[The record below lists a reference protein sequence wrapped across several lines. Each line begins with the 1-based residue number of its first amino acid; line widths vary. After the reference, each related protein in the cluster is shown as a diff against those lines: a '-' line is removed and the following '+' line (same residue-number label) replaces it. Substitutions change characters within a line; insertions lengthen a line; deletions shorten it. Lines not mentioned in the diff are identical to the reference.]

1 MREQRLMAERT
12 EERRERYQMSGW
24 DLTRLVP
31 ADPEANGAGTIAPSS
46 AAVEEML
53 AQVEE
58 SVAAFE
64 TLRDELSAKMEPAK
78 LIGAMQQYEDIS
90 TQVYRLLAYGSLW
103 FSSDTQ
109 SPDALTYTNRMNQLY
124 AEIEN
129 RMLFFSLWWK
139 GLDDEE
145 AEALLPD
152 ADTNADFRH
161 FLKDMRLSKPYMLEE
176 SSERIINLKN
186 TNGSS
191 ALTTIYSMLT
201 NRLEFEL
208 EVDGELKQMTRE
220 EVMAHAYSADPD
232 MRAAAYRS
240 LYSVYKEEAPILAQI
255 YINLVRDWYNE
266 NVTLRSYSS
275 PIAVRN
281 LNNDI
286 PYEAVLALLEVARR
300 NAPLFQRYFTLKAKW
315 LGMDKLRRYDIYAPL
330 MESSR
335 DIPYDDAVDL
345 VLDTFTRFDL
355 DFAGKARRVF
365 DDKHVDSEVRKGKR
379 AGAFCATV
387 MPSITPYV
395 LLNYTNKVRDVATIA
410 HELGH
415 AVHSMMAEDHS
426 ILTQHSSLPLA
437 ETASVFAE
445 MVMNEQLLE
454 EEKDPLVR
462 REILAASVDDIYATV
477 MRQAFFT
484 IFEEA
489 AHQAIQENASPQEL
503 DRLYFENLREQF
515 GDSVELSDEFQY
527 EWVSI
532 PHIYQVPFYCYAYSF
547 GQLLV
552 LSLFRRYQQEGDAFK
567 PGYLK
572 LLARGGSA
580 RPQEILEEAGIDMTD
595 PDFWQAGFDVIRDM
609 IDELEAMTVS

>member
-1 MREQRLMAERT
+1 MAVRT
-12 EERRERYQMSGW
+12 EENRERYQMSGW

-31 ADPEANGAGTIAPSS
+31 ADPEANGSMALAPSS
-46 AAVEEML
+46 AAVEELL

-64 TLRDELSAKMEPAK
+64 SLREELSAQMGPAK
-78 LIGAMQQYEDIS
+78 LIGALQQYEEIS

-129 RMLFFSLWWK
+129 RLLFFSLWWK
-139 GLDDEE
+139 GLDDEQ

-152 ADTNADFRH
+152 GAVHGDFRH
-161 FLKDMRLSKPYMLEE
+161 FLQDMRLSKPFMLEE
-176 SSERIINLKN
+176 DSERIINLKN
-186 TNGSS
+186 INGPN
-191 ALTTIYSMLT
+191 ALVTIYSMLT

-208 EVDGELKQMTRE
+208 EVDGEVKRLTRE
-220 EVMAHAYSADPD
+220 EVMAHAYSSDPD
-232 MRAAAYRS
+232 MRAAAYQC
-240 LYSVYKEEAPILAQI
+240 LYKVYKEEAPILAQI
-255 YINLVRDWYNE
+255 YINLVRDYYNE
-266 NVTLRSYSS
+266 NVTLRSYDA

-281 LNNDI
+281 LSNDI
-286 PYEAVLALLEVARR
+286 PYDAVRALLDVARR
-300 NAPLFQRYFTLKAKW
+300 NAPLFQRYFSLKAKW
-315 LGMDKLRRYDIYAPL
+315 LGVEKLRRYDIYAPL

-335 DIPYDDAVDL
+335 DVAYDDAVEL

-355 DFAGKARRVF
+355 DFASKAQRVF
-365 DDKHVDSEVRKGKR
+365 DDNHVDSEVRKGKR

-445 MVMNEQLLE
+445 MVMNEQLLA

-462 REILAASVDDIYATV
+462 REILASSVDDIYATV
-477 MRQAFFT
+477 MRQAFFV
-484 IFEEA
+484 IFEED
-489 AHQAIQENASPQEL
+489 AHRAIQENASPLEL
-503 DRLYFENLREQF
+503 DRLYLDNLQEQF
-515 GDSVELSDEFQY
+515 GDSVEVSDEFQY

-532 PHIYQVPFYCYAYSF
+532 PHIYHTPFYCYAYSF

-552 LSLFRRYQQEGDAFK
+552 LSLYRRYQQEGDAFK

>member
-1 MREQRLMAERT
+1 MAVRT
-12 EERRERYQMSGW
+12 EEERERYQMSGW

-31 ADPEANGAGTIAPSS
+31 ADPEANGAGTIVPSS
-46 AAVEEML
+46 DAVEEML
-53 AQVEE
+53 AEVEE

-64 TLRDELSAKMEPAK
+64 SLREELSAKMEPAQ
-78 LIGAMQQYEDIS
+78 LIGAMHQYEDIS
-90 TQVYRLLAYGSLW
+90 TQVYRVLAYGSLW

-109 SPDALTYTNRMNQLY
+109 SPNALTYTNRMNQLG

-152 ADTNADFRH
+152 ADTYADFRH
-161 FLKDMRLSKPYMLEE
+161 FLQDMRLTKPYMLEE

-186 TNGSS
+186 TNGAS

-208 EVDGELKQMTRE
+208 EVEGELKRMTRE

-232 MRAAAYRS
+232 MRAAAYQS
-240 LYSVYKEEAPILAQI
+240 LYKVYKEEAPILAQI

-286 PYEAVLALLEVARR
+286 PYEAVQALLEVARR

-315 LGMDKLRRYDIYAPL
+315 LGVEKLRRYDIYAPL

-335 DIPYDDAVDL
+335 DIPYEDAVDL

-355 DFAGKARRVF
+355 DFAGKAQRVF
-365 DDKHVDSEVRKGKR
+365 DDNHVDSEVRKGKR

-503 DRLYFENLREQF
+503 DRLYFENLQEQF

-567 PGYLK
+567 PGYMK
-572 LLARGGSA
+572 MLARGGSA

-595 PDFWQAGFDVIRDM
+595 PDFWQAGFDVIREM
-609 IDELEAMTVS
+609 VDELEAMTVS

>member
-1 MREQRLMAERT
+1 MAVRSAT
-12 EERRERYQMSGW
+12 MQERYQLSGW
-24 DLTRLVP
+24 DLSELVP
-31 ADPEANGAGTIAPSS
+31 ADPEANGAGNLVPS
-46 AAVEEML
+46 AAEVEDLL
-53 AQVEE
+53 AEAEKNVT
-58 SVAAFE
+58 AFE
-64 TLRDELSAKMEPAK
+64 GLREQLSEKMEPAK
-78 LIGAMQQYEDIS
+78 LIDALQQYEVI
-90 TQVYRLLAYGSLW
+90 TEQVYRLGAYGSLW

-109 SPDALTYTNRMNQLY
+109 SPEALTYNNRMQQVM
-124 AEIEN
+124 AEIQN

-139 GLDDEE
+139 GLDDEH

-152 ADTNADFRH
+152 AASHADYRH
-161 FLKDMRLSKPYMLEE
+161 FLQDMRLSKPYMLEE
-176 SSERIINLKN
+176 TSESVINLKD
-186 TNGSS
+186 TNGVD
-191 ALTTIYSMLT
+191 ALITIYSMLT

-208 EVDGELKQMTRE
+208 EVDGELKKMTRE
-220 EVMAHAYSADPD
+220 EVMAHAYSPDPD
-232 MRAAAYRS
+232 MRAAAYQS
-240 LYSVYKEEAPILAQI
+240 IYKVYEQEAPILAQI
-255 YINLVRDWYNE
+255 YINRVRDWHNE

-281 LNNDI
+281 LSNDI
-286 PYEAVLALLEVARR
+286 PYEAVEALLDVSRR
-300 NAPLFQRYFTLKAKW
+300 NAPLFQRYFSLKAKW
-315 LGMDKLRRYDIYAPL
+315 LGVDKLRRYDIYAPL
-330 MESSR
+330 AASSR
-335 DIPYDDAVDL
+335 EVPYDDAVEL
-345 VLDTFTRFDL
+345 VLDTFKTFDL
-355 DFAGKARRVF
+355 DFAGKAQRVF
-365 DDKHVDSEVRKGKR
+365 DDDHVDSEVRKGKR

-426 ILTQHSSLPLA
+426 ILTQHSTLPLA

-445 MVMNEQLLE
+445 MVMNEQLLA

-477 MRQAFFT
+477 LRQAFFV
-484 IFEEA
+484 IFENT
-489 AHQAIQENASPQEL
+489 AHQAILDNASPQEL
-503 DRLYFENLREQF
+503 DRLYLENLREQF
-515 GDSVELSDEFQY
+515 GDSVELTDEFQY

-532 PHIYQVPFYCYAYSF
+532 PHIYHTPFYCYAYSF

-552 LSLFRRYQQEGDAFK
+552 LSLYRRYQQEGDAFK

-572 LLARGGSA
+572 MLARGGSA

>member
-1 MREQRLMAERT
+1 MAVRT
-12 EERRERYQMSGW
+12 EEKRERYQMSGW
-24 DLTRLVP
+24 DLSALVP
-31 ADPEANGAGTIAPSS
+31 PEPDANGSGSLTPS
-46 AAVEEML
+46 AADTEELL
-53 AQVEE
+53 AELEQNVT
-58 SVAAFE
+58 AFE
-64 TLRDELSAKMEPAK
+64 GLREEISAQMGQAK
-78 LIGAMQQYEDIS
+78 LIDALQQYEEIS
-90 TQVYRLLAYGSLW
+90 AQVYRLLAYGSLW
-103 FSSDTQ
+103 FSSNTQ
-109 SPDALTYTNRMNQLY
+109 SPDALTYNNRMQQVM
-124 AEIEN
+124 AEIQN
-129 RMLFFSLWWK
+129 RTLFFNLWWK
-139 GLDDEE
+139 GLDDAD

-152 ADTNADFRH
+152 ADTHEDYRH
-161 FLKDMRLSKPYMLEE
+161 FLLEMRLSKPYMLEE

-186 TNGSS
+186 TNGVN
-191 ALTTIYSMLT
+191 ALVTIYSMLT

-232 MRAAAYRS
+232 MRAAAYQC
-240 LYSVYKEEAPILAQI
+240 LYKVYKEEAPILAQI
-255 YINLVRDWYNE
+255 YINLVRDYHNE

-281 LNNDI
+281 LSNDI
-286 PYEAVLALLEVARR
+286 PYDAVQALLDVARR

-335 DIPYDDAVDL
+335 DIPYDDAVEL

-355 DFAGKARRVF
+355 DFAGKAKRVF
-365 DDKHVDSEVRKGKR
+365 DDNHVDSEVRKGKR

-445 MVMNEQLLE
+445 MVMNEQLLA

-477 MRQAFFT
+477 MRQAFFV
-484 IFEEA
+484 IFEED
-489 AHQAIQENASPQEL
+489 AHRAIQENASPQEL
-503 DRLYFENLREQF
+503 ERLYFENLQEQF

-532 PHIYQVPFYCYAYSF
+532 PHIYHTPFYCYAYSF

-552 LSLFRRYQQEGDAFK
+552 LSLFRRYQQKGDAFK
-567 PGYLK
+567 PGYLRM
-572 LLARGGSA
+572 LARGGSA

>member
-1 MREQRLMAERT
+1 MVVRT
-12 EERRERYQMSGW
+12 EQKRDRYQMSGW
-24 DLTRLVP
+24 DLSALVP
-31 ADPEANGAGTIAPSS
+31 PEPDANGSGSLTPS
-46 AAVEEML
+46 AADTEELL
-53 AQVEE
+53 AELEQ

-64 TLRDELSAKMEPAK
+64 GLREEISAQMGQGK
-78 LIGAMQQYEDIS
+78 LIDALQQYEEIS

-103 FSSDTQ
+103 FSSNTQ
-109 SPDALTYTNRMNQLY
+109 SPDALTYNNRMQQVM
-124 AEIEN
+124 AEIQN
-129 RMLFFSLWWK
+129 RTLFFNLWWK
-139 GLDDEE
+139 GLDDAD

-152 ADTNADFRH
+152 ADTHEDYRH
-161 FLKDMRLSKPYMLEE
+161 FLLDMRLSKPYMLEE

-186 TNGSS
+186 TNGVN
-191 ALTTIYSMLT
+191 ALVTIYSMLT

-208 EVDGELKQMTRE
+208 EVDGELKRMTRE
-220 EVMAHAYSADPD
+220 EVMAHAYSPDPD
-232 MRAAAYRS
+232 MRAAAYQC
-240 LYSVYKEEAPILAQI
+240 LYKVYKEEAPILAQI

-286 PYEAVLALLEVARR
+286 PYEAVQALLEVARR

-315 LGMDKLRRYDIYAPL
+315 LGVEKLRRYDIYAPL

-345 VLDTFTRFDL
+345 VLDTFTRFDH
-355 DFAGKARRVF
+355 DFAGKAQRVF
-365 DDKHVDSEVRKGKR
+365 DDNHVDSEVRKGKR

-387 MPSITPYV
+387 MPSITPFV

-415 AVHSMMAEDHS
+415 AVHSMMAEEHS

-445 MVMNEQLLE
+445 MVMNEQLLA

-477 MRQAFFT
+477 MRQAFFV
-484 IFEEA
+484 IFEED
-489 AHQAIQENASPQEL
+489 AHRAIQKNASPQEL
-503 DRLYFENLREQF
+503 ERLYFENLQEQF
-515 GDSVELSDEFQY
+515 GDSVDLSDEFQY

-532 PHIYQVPFYCYAYSF
+532 PHIYHTPFYCYAYSF

-567 PGYLK
+567 PGYLRM
-572 LLARGGSA
+572 LARGGSA
-580 RPQEILEEAGIDMTD
+580 RPQEILEEAGINMTD

>member
-1 MREQRLMAERT
+1 MAVRT
-12 EERRERYQMSGW
+12 EGKRERYQMSGW

-31 ADPEANGAGTIAPSS
+31 SDPEANGSGTLAPSS
-46 AAVEEML
+46 GVVEEFL
-53 AQVEE
+53 GQLEE

-64 TLRDELSAKMEPAK
+64 SLREALCAQMDPAK
-78 LIGAMQQYEDIS
+78 LIDAMQQYEDIN
-90 TQVYRLLAYGSLW
+90 TQAYRLFAYGSLW

-109 SPDALTYTNRMNQLY
+109 SPDALTYTNRMTQLH
-124 AEIEN
+124 AEIGN
-129 RMLFFSLWWK
+129 RMLFFELWWK

-152 ADTNADFRH
+152 VGAYADFRH
-161 FLKDMRLSKPYMLEE
+161 FLQDMRLTKPHMLEE

-186 TNGSS
+186 TNGPS

-232 MRAAAYRS
+232 MRAAAYQC
-240 LYSVYKEEAPILAQI
+240 LYKVYEEEAPILAQI

-266 NVTLRSYSS
+266 NVTLRSYES

-281 LNNDI
+281 LSNDI
-286 PYEAVLALLEVARR
+286 PYEAVRALLEVARR

-315 LGMDKLRRYDIYAPL
+315 LGVDKLRRYDIYAPL

-335 DIPYDDAVDL
+335 DVPYDDAVEL
-345 VLDTFTRFDL
+345 VLETFTNFDL
-355 DFAGKARRVF
+355 DFASKAKRVF
-365 DDKHVDSEVRKGKR
+365 DDNHVDSEVRKGKR

-445 MVMNEQLLE
+445 MVMNEQLLA

-462 REILAASVDDIYATV
+462 REILASSVDDIYATV

-484 IFEEA
+484 IFEED
-489 AHQAIQENASPQEL
+489 AHRAIQGNASPQDLE
-503 DRLYFENLREQF
+503 RLYFENLQEQF

-532 PHIYQVPFYCYAYSF
+532 PHIYQAPFYCYAYSF

-567 PGYLK
+567 PGYMR

>member
-1 MREQRLMAERT
+1 MAVRT
-12 EERRERYQMSGW
+12 EEKRERYQMSGW
-24 DLTRLVP
+24 DLTELVP
-31 ADPEANGAGTIAPSS
+31 PDPEANGSGTVAPSS
-46 AAVEEML
+46 AAVEELL
-53 AQVEE
+53 AQVEQ

-64 TLRDELSAKMEPAK
+64 SVREELSAQMQPAK
-78 LIGAMQQYEDIS
+78 LIGAMQQYEEIS
-90 TQVYRLLAYGSLW
+90 TQVYRLFAYGSLW

-152 ADTNADFRH
+152 AYTYGDFRH
-161 FLKDMRLSKPYMLEE
+161 FLQEMRLSKPYMLEE

-186 TNGSS
+186 TNGAS
-191 ALTTIYSMLT
+191 ALVTIYSMLT

-208 EVDGELKQMTRE
+208 EVDGELKRLTRE

-232 MRAAAYRS
+232 MRAAAYQS
-240 LYSVYKEEAPILAQI
+240 LYKVYEEEAPILAQI

-266 NVTLRSYSS
+266 NVTLRSYDS

-286 PYEAVLALLEVARR
+286 PYDAVQALLEVARR
-300 NAPLFQRYFTLKAKW
+300 NAPLFQRYFSLKAKW
-315 LGMDKLRRYDIYAPL
+315 LGMEKLRRYDIYAPL

-335 DIPYDDAVDL
+335 DVPYDDAVEL

-355 DFAGKARRVF
+355 DFARKAQRVF
-365 DDKHVDSEVRKGKR
+365 DDHHVDSEVRKGKR
-379 AGAFCATV
+379 SGAFCATV
-387 MPSITPYV
+387 MPSLTPYV

-445 MVMNEQLLE
+445 MVMNEQLLA

-477 MRQAFFT
+477 MRQAFFV

-503 DRLYFENLREQF
+503 DRLYFENLQEQF
-515 GDSVELSDEFQY
+515 GGSVELSDEFQY

-532 PHIYQVPFYCYAYSF
+532 PHIYHTPFYCYAYSF

-552 LSLFRRYQQEGDAFK
+552 LSLYRRYQQEGDAFK

-572 LLARGGSA
+572 MLARGGSA

-595 PDFWQAGFDVIRDM
+595 PDFWQAGFDVIREM

>member
-1 MREQRLMAERT
+1 MAVRT
-12 EERRERYQMSGW
+12 EEKRERYQMSGW
-24 DLTRLVP
+24 DLTRLLP
-31 ADPEANGAGTIAPSS
+31 SDPEANGSGPIAPST
-46 AAVEEML
+46 AAVEEL
-53 AQVEE
+53 LGQLEE

-64 TLRDELSAKMEPAK
+64 SLRDELSAQMDRAK
-78 LIGAMQQYEDIS
+78 LIDAMQQYEEIN
-90 TQVYRLLAYGSLW
+90 TQAYRLFAYGSLW

-109 SPDALTYTNRMNQLY
+109 SPDALTYTNRMNQLH

-129 RMLFFSLWWK
+129 RMLFFNLWWK

-152 ADTNADFRH
+152 AGTYADFRH
-161 FLKDMRLSKPYMLEE
+161 YLLDMRLTKPHMLEE

-208 EVDGELKQMTRE
+208 EVDGELKRMSRE

-232 MRAAAYRS
+232 MRAAAYQC
-240 LYSVYKEEAPILAQI
+240 LYKVYEEEAPILAQI

-266 NVTLRSYSS
+266 NVTLRSYES

-286 PYEAVLALLEVARR
+286 PYKAVQALLEVARR
-300 NAPLFQRYFTLKAKW
+300 NAPLFQRYFKLKAKW
-315 LGMDKLRRYDIYAPL
+315 LGVDKLRRYDIYAPL

-335 DIPYDDAVDL
+335 DVPYDDAVEL
-345 VLDTFTRFDL
+345 VLETFNRFDL
-355 DFAGKARRVF
+355 DFASKAQRVF
-365 DDKHVDSEVRKGKR
+365 DDNHVDSELRKGKR

-445 MVMNEQLLE
+445 MVMNEQLLA

-462 REILAASVDDIYATV
+462 REILASSVDDIYATV

-484 IFEEA
+484 IFEED
-489 AHQAIQENASPQEL
+489 AHKAIQENASPQDLE
-503 DRLYFENLREQF
+503 RLYFKNLQEQF
-515 GDSVELSDEFQY
+515 GDSVELSEEFKF

-567 PGYLK
+567 PGYMR

>member
-1 MREQRLMAERT
+1 
-12 EERRERYQMSGW
+12 MSGW

-31 ADPEANGAGTIAPSS
+31 ADPEANGSMALAPSS
-46 AAVEEML
+46 AAVEEL
-53 AQVEE
+53 LSQVEE

-64 TLRDELSAKMEPAK
+64 SLREELSAQMDPAK
-78 LIGAMQQYEDIS
+78 LIGALQQYEEIS

-129 RMLFFSLWWK
+129 RLLFFSLWWK
-139 GLDDEE
+139 GLDDEQ

-152 ADTNADFRH
+152 AAVHGDFRH
-161 FLKDMRLSKPYMLEE
+161 FLQDMRLSKPFMLEE
-176 SSERIINLKN
+176 DSERIINLKN
-186 TNGSS
+186 INGPN
-191 ALTTIYSMLT
+191 ALVTIYSMLT

-208 EVDGELKQMTRE
+208 EVDGEVKRLTRE
-220 EVMAHAYSADPD
+220 EVMAHAYSSDPD
-232 MRAAAYRS
+232 MRAAAYQC
-240 LYSVYKEEAPILAQI
+240 LYKVYKEEAPILAQI
-255 YINLVRDWYNE
+255 YINLVRDYYNE
-266 NVTLRSYSS
+266 NVTLRSYDA

-281 LNNDI
+281 LSNDI
-286 PYEAVLALLEVARR
+286 PYDAVRALLDVARR
-300 NAPLFQRYFTLKAKW
+300 NAPLFQRYFSLKAKW
-315 LGMDKLRRYDIYAPL
+315 LGVEKLRRYDIYAPL

-335 DIPYDDAVDL
+335 DVAYDDAVEL

-355 DFAGKARRVF
+355 DFASKAQRVF
-365 DDKHVDSEVRKGKR
+365 DDNHVDSEVRKGKR

-445 MVMNEQLLE
+445 MVMNEQLLA

-462 REILAASVDDIYATV
+462 REILASSVDDIYATV
-477 MRQAFFT
+477 MRQAFFV
-484 IFEEA
+484 IFEED
-489 AHQAIQENASPQEL
+489 AHRAIQENASPLEL
-503 DRLYFENLREQF
+503 DRLYQENLQEQF
-515 GDSVELSDEFQY
+515 GDSVEVSDEFQY

-532 PHIYQVPFYCYAYSF
+532 PHIYHTPFYCYAYSF

-552 LSLFRRYQQEGDAFK
+552 LSLYRRYQQEGDAFK

-572 LLARGGSA
+572 MLARGGSA

>member
-1 MREQRLMAERT
+1 MAVRKEGK
-12 EERRERYQMSGW
+12 RERYQMSGW

-31 ADPEANGAGTIAPSS
+31 SDPEANGSGTLAPSS
-46 AAVEEML
+46 GVVEEL
-53 AQVEE
+53 LGQLEE

-64 TLRDELSAKMEPAK
+64 SLREALSAQMDPAK
-78 LIGAMQQYEDIS
+78 LIDAMQQYEDIN
-90 TQVYRLLAYGSLW
+90 TQAYRLFAYGSLW

-109 SPDALTYTNRMNQLY
+109 SPDALTYTNRMTQLH
-124 AEIEN
+124 AEIGN
-129 RMLFFSLWWK
+129 RMLFFELWWK

-152 ADTNADFRH
+152 AGAYADFRH
-161 FLKDMRLSKPYMLEE
+161 FLQDMRLTKPHMLEE

-186 TNGSS
+186 TNGPS

-232 MRAAAYRS
+232 MRAAAYQC
-240 LYSVYKEEAPILAQI
+240 LYKVYEEEAPILAQI

-266 NVTLRSYSS
+266 NVTLRSYES

-281 LNNDI
+281 LSNDI
-286 PYEAVLALLEVARR
+286 PYEAVRALLEVARR

-315 LGMDKLRRYDIYAPL
+315 LGVDKLRRYDIYAPL

-335 DIPYDDAVDL
+335 DVSYDDAVDL
-345 VLDTFTRFDL
+345 VLETFTNFDL
-355 DFAGKARRVF
+355 DFASKAQRVF
-365 DDKHVDSEVRKGKR
+365 DDNHVDSEVRKGKR

-445 MVMNEQLLE
+445 MVMNEQLLA

-462 REILAASVDDIYATV
+462 REILASSVDDIYATV

-484 IFEEA
+484 IFEED
-489 AHQAIQENASPQEL
+489 AHKAIQENASPQDLE
-503 DRLYFENLREQF
+503 RLYFENLQEQF

-532 PHIYQVPFYCYAYSF
+532 PHIYQAPFYCYAYSF

-567 PGYLK
+567 PGYMR

>member
-1 MREQRLMAERT
+1 MAVRT
-12 EERRERYQMSGW
+12 EENRERYQMSGW

-31 ADPEANGAGTIAPSS
+31 ADPEANGSETLVPSS
-46 AAVEEML
+46 AAVEELL

-64 TLRDELSAKMEPAK
+64 SLREELSAQMDPAK
-78 LIGAMQQYEDIS
+78 LIGAMQQYEEIN

-124 AEIEN
+124 AELEN
-129 RMLFFSLWWK
+129 RTLFFSLWWK
-139 GLDDEE
+139 GLEDEE
-145 AEALLPD
+145 VEALLPD
-152 ADTNADFRH
+152 AAVHGDFRH
-161 FLKDMRLSKPYMLEE
+161 FLQDMRLSKPFMLEE
-176 SSERIINLKN
+176 NSERIINLKN
-186 TNGSS
+186 INGPN
-191 ALTTIYSMLT
+191 ALVTIYSMLT

-208 EVDGELKQMTRE
+208 EVDGEVKRLTRE
-220 EVMAHAYSADPD
+220 EVMANAYSSDPD
-232 MRAAAYRS
+232 MRAAAYQC
-240 LYSVYKEEAPILAQI
+240 LYKVYKEEAPILAQI
-255 YINLVRDWYNE
+255 YINLVRDYYNE
-266 NVTLRSYSS
+266 NVTLRSYDA

-281 LNNDI
+281 LSNDI
-286 PYEAVLALLEVARR
+286 PYDAVRALLDVARR
-300 NAPLFQRYFTLKAKW
+300 NAPLFQRYFSLKAKW
-315 LGMDKLRRYDIYAPL
+315 LGVEKLRRYDIYAPL

-335 DIPYDDAVDL
+335 DVAYDDAVEL

-355 DFAGKARRVF
+355 DFASKAQRVF
-365 DDKHVDSEVRKGKR
+365 DDNHVDSEVRKGKR

-445 MVMNEQLLE
+445 MVMNEQLLA

-462 REILAASVDDIYATV
+462 REILASSVDDIYATV
-477 MRQAFFT
+477 MRQAFFV
-484 IFEEA
+484 IFEED
-489 AHQAIQENASPQEL
+489 AHRAIQENASPLEL
-503 DRLYFENLREQF
+503 DRLYQENLQEQF
-515 GDSVELSDEFQY
+515 GDSVEVSDEFQY

-532 PHIYQVPFYCYAYSF
+532 PHIYHTPFYCYAYSF

-552 LSLFRRYQQEGDAFK
+552 LSLYRRYQQEGDAFK

-572 LLARGGSA
+572 MLARGGSA